1 MVVGLLGI
9 LKAGGAYVPLDP
21 GYPEERLRYMVEDSR
36 PVVLLLERGKEE
48 LFSGMD
54 GRLRMIELCGENPV
68 WGGEEESNPARA
80 AGLSAEG
87 LAYVIYTSGST
98 GRPKGVMVAHENVAG
113 LFAATDGWFHF
124 NQNDVWTLFHSYAFD
139 FSVWEIWGALLYGG
153 RLIVVSRDTVRSP
166 EDFYRLVCREKV
178 TILNQTPS
186 AFRQLITAQAH
197 SEEVHGLRHVIF
209 GGEALEVARLL
220 PWYEQN
226 EGKQTQL
233 INMYGITETTVH
245 VTYRLLE
252 QADAGGKGGSPIGR
266 PIGNMRVYI
275 LDEEGEP
282 VPVGVGGE
290 IYIGGDGVGRGY
302 LKRPEL
308 TGERFVAD
316 PFSGEEGARM
326 YRTGDVGRWR
336 SDGNIEFLGRND
348 EQVKIRGFRIEL
360 GEIEA
365 VLMQQEGVR
374 EVVVVAREE
383 EGGEKRLVAYY
394 TSGSEGEGEVA
405 GVGAEQLRAHLSGRL
420 PEYMVPAAY
429 VRMERMPLT
438 ANGKLDRKSL
448 PAPGVEAYGV
458 KRYEE
463 PQGETEKVLAGIWEE
478 LLKVERVGREDNFFE
493 LGGHSLLAMKLFSRI
508 REMLQVELRLRD
520 IFVASTVREL
530 AAILSLLL
538 YSGASLNDVS
548 TSDYEDRYL

>member
-1 MVVGLLGI
+1 
-9 LKAGGAYVPLDP
+9 
-21 GYPEERLRYMVEDSR
+21 
-36 PVVLLLERGKEE
+36 
-48 LFSGMD
+48 
-54 GRLRMIELCGENPV
+54 
-68 WGGEEESNPARA
+68 
-80 AGLSAEG
+80 
-87 LAYVIYTSGST
+87 
-98 GRPKGVMVAHENVAG
+98 
-113 LFAATDGWFHF
+113 
-124 NQNDVWTLFHSYAFD
+124 
-139 FSVWEIWGALLYGG
+139 
-153 RLIVVSRDTVRSP
+153 
-166 EDFYRLVCREKV
+166 
-178 TILNQTPS
+178 
-186 AFRQLITAQAH
+186 
-197 SEEVHGLRHVIF
+197 
-209 GGEALEVARLL
+209 
-220 PWYEQN
+220 
-226 EGKQTQL
+226 
-233 INMYGITETTVH
+233 
-245 VTYRLLE
+245 
-252 QADAGGKGGSPIGR
+252 
-266 PIGNMRVYI
+266 
-275 LDEEGEP
+275 
-282 VPVGVGGE
+282 
-290 IYIGGDGVGRGY
+290 
-302 LKRPEL
+302 
-308 TGERFVAD
+308 
-316 PFSGEEGARM
+316 M